1 MARSFNFV
9 EEFNRSNFNLKKYV
23 YEKRAEGQSDRQ
35 IATSLGIGMGKLKA
49 MLNELTA
56 PVEVA
61 PEPVKEEPRVT
72 VVDKEKKQ
80 TKVTK
85 EKEPYVPVEM
95 EIVEKVPE
103 NVENEE

>member
-9 EEFNRSNFNLKKYV
+9 EEFNRNNFNLKKYV

-35 IATSLGIGMGKLKA
+35 IATSLGIGMGKLKV
-49 MLNELTA
+49 MLNEITA
-56 PVEVA
+56 PVEAA

-80 TKVTK
+80 TKVTNK
-85 EKEPYVPVEM
+85 KEPYVPVEM
-95 EIVEKVPE
+95 KIEEKKPETLEID
-103 NVENEE
+103 

>member
-35 IATSLGIGMGKLKA
+35 IATSLGIGIGKLKA

-56 PVEVA
+56 PVEAA

-80 TKVTK
+80 TKVV
-85 EKEPYVPVEM
+85 KEPYIPVEM
-95 EIVEKVPE
+95 EIIEKVPKNAE
-103 NVENEE
+103 IED